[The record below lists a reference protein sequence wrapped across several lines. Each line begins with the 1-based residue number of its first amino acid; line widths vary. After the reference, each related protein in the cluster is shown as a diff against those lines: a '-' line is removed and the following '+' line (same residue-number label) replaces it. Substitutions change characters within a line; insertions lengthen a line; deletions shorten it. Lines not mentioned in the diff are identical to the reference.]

1 MRPIVEER
9 ERVAEALRGIGLEP
23 WPSQANFLYVPF
35 EDAEQ
40 TAEEL
45 MRQGI
50 AVRRLPAAMRIT
62 IRNRQDDDRLLGAL
76 AGAR

>member
-1 MRPIVEER
+1 MLFRS
-9 ERVAEALRGIGLEP
+9 EALRGIGLDP